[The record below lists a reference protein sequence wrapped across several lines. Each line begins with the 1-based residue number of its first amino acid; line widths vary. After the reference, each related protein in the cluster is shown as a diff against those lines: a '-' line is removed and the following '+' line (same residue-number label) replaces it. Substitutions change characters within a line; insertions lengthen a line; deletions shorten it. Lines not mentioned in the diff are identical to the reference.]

1 MTAPTVPISVAR
13 ALDQAGFSQ
22 RKAAELTG
30 ISQPT
35 LLAQVTGVPLASLT
49 GRGTGAA
56 RGLWA
61 ARAVDGAAM
70 EEMRR
75 TLIGYLELDAYLA
88 DQAIP
93 RAC

>member
-1 MTAPTVPISVAR
+1 M
-13 ALDQAGFSQ
+13 
-22 RKAAELTG
+22 
-30 ISQPT
+30 
-35 LLAQVTGVPLASLT
+35 
-49 GRGTGAA
+49 
-56 RGLWA
+56 A